1 MRRKY
6 VSDQDLDTIIRLR
19 KSGASWLKIE
29 SITQIPRRTSKRI
42 FEDWQKTR
50 TAEELKSARQQIAA
64 AAFNYHMQDLIN
76 IARVILDNMGDPSLK
91 DKRDG
96 TSVLNCI
103 FETDI
108 RGRGQEETYPPTATP
123 STARIIRQNKLL
135 FNSLKEH
142 TIESVDF
149 FTFDKWLAARN
160 TWKTSMDKLY
170 SEVAQVIR
178 NIINQKYD
186 TRDVVT
192 KINSDEALVDKM
204 VTGAVET
211 MYRAILDGKVTQ
223 IEQIKDYINMK
234 QLPGGITILFS
245 GNITTTDL
253 VVESKELAEEIL
265 KICKSAVDILFRGKG
280 LETVEV
286 LADALHIMRDSR
298 NELDDSLDELRLTPI
313 ILHTKCELCPA

>member
-1 MRRKY
+1 VRRKY
-6 VSDQDLDTIIRLR
+6 VSDQDTDTIIRLR

-29 SITQIPRRTSKRI
+29 SITQIPRRTAERVFDEWK
-42 FEDWQKTR
+42 KTR
-50 TAEELKSARQQIAA
+50 LAEELKSSRQQIATM
-64 AAFNYHMQDLIN
+64 AFNYHMQDLTN
-76 IARVILDNMGDPSLK
+76 LARAVLDNMGDPSFK

-96 TSVLNCI
+96 TSVLNHV

-142 TIESVDF
+142 TKESVDF

-178 NIINQKYD
+178 NNINQKSD
-186 TRDVVT
+186 APEVIA
-192 KINSDEALVDKM
+192 KIKSDEALFDQM

-211 MYRAILDGKVTQ
+211 IYRAILDGKVAQ
-223 IEQIKDYINMK
+223 IEQVKAYINK
-234 QLPGGITILFS
+234 KPLPGGITILFG
-245 GNITTTDL
+245 GNVSATDL
-253 VVESKELAEEIL
+253 VPESNELAEEIL
-265 KICKSAVDILFRGKG
+265 KICKLAVDILLTGKE
-280 LETVEV
+280 LDTVEV

-298 NELDDSLDELRLTPI
+298 NELDDSLDELRLIPI
-313 ILHTKCELCPA
+313 ILRSKCELCPA